1 MDESEEF
8 EEKSHFNFG
17 NGQEFDLV
25 KTIVA
30 FANTKGGVIRLSSFS
45 CEAARLDSARLDDL
59 VNKYVTPRMG
69 GISSGHPEP
78 RICTIS
84 VAKSSLAP
92 HVFSRTQ
99 TYRDIGGVDRT
110 AWSEGLIPVRR
121 SSKTTAALGDD
132 IQRLIAER
140 LQSLLSALAGSIAKF
155 GTKIADDPLAIPIRI
170 TDDPESLELA
180 VRDFNEVY
188 PFTAAT
194 VAKEI
199 GKTQN
204 WVANAVR
211 KLGLLGNRT
220 YHARIDGYR
229 SPIQRY
235 SQACIDRIRSEI
247 ASNPDFNPFLVDHGA
262 K

>member
-1 MDESEEF
+1 MDEGEEF

-30 FANTKGGVIRLSSFS
+30 FANTRGGVIRINSFS
-45 CEAARLDSARLDDL
+45 CEKSRLDSARLDDL
-59 VNKYVTPRMG
+59 VNKYITPRLG
-69 GISSGHPEP
+69 GISSGHPEEGACE
-78 RICTIS
+78 IK
-84 VAKSSLAP
+84 VLKSPSSP

-99 TYRDIGGVDRT
+99 TYKDTAGTDRT

-155 GTKIADDPLAIPIRI
+155 GTKIADDPMAIPIRI
-170 TDDPESLELA
+170 TDDPDSLELA

-188 PFTAAT
+188 PFAAAK
-194 VAKEI
+194 VGKEI
-199 GKTQN
+199 GKSQN
-204 WVANAVR
+204 WVASAVR
-211 KLGLLGNRT
+211 KLSLLGNKS
-220 YHARIDGYR
+220 YHARIDGYT

-235 SQACIDRIRSEI
+235 SQACIDRLKKEL
-247 ASNPDFNPFLVDHGA
+247 ADNPDFDPFRQN
-262 K
+262 